1 MAKKIQTQE
10 DQNLEN
16 VQEALTT
23 SGKWIE
29 NNWMLICGVVAAL
42 IVVAAVVFTLKVQV
56 WDPKSE
62 AASDEVAKAVVY
74 FSQSNY
80 EVALNG
86 DEADCEG
93 FAAVADKYSSFKAG
107 KLASL
112 YAGICAYELG
122 NYEDAVKYLKKYS
135 AKDANV
141 GPAAKMHLGDAYVA
155 LEEYGKAVDAF
166 NAAAATGSDA
176 IAPIALKKAGIVYL
190 HEGKK
195 AEAQK
200 VFEKIKNDY
209 KFSAEAQDIDKYIE
223 MAK

>member
-1 MAKKIQTQE
+1 MAKKETIE

-16 VQEALTT
+16 VQEALSA
-23 SGKWIE
+23 SGQWIE
-29 NNWMLICGVVAAL
+29 KNWKLIASVVAAL
-42 IVVAAVVFTLKVQV
+42 IVVAAVVFTLKTQV

-62 AASDEVAKAVVY
+62 IASTELSKAVVY
-74 FSQSNY
+74 FDANNY

-93 FAAVADKYSSFKAG
+93 FAAVADNYSHYKAG
-107 KLASL
+107 KLAGL

-122 NYEDAVKYLKKYS
+122 EYEEAVKYLKNFS

-166 NAAAATGSDA
+166 KAAADSKSEVV
-176 IAPIALKKAGIVYL
+176 APMALKKAGIVYL

-200 VFEKIKNDY
+200 VFATIKSEY
-209 KFSAEAQDIDKYIE
+209 KFSAEAQDIDKFIE
-223 MAK
+223 LAK